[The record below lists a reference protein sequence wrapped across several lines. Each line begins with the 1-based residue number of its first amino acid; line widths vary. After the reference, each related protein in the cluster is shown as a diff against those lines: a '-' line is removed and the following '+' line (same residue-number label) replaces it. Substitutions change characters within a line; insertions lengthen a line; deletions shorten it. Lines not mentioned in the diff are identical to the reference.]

1 MTVTRSLRRVLVA
14 ASLVSVVAC
23 SSNSEPATDG
33 ERIVTMTAGLT
44 EAVYA
49 LGFGDLVVGRDLGST
64 LPEASDRPIVTTTHD
79 VNVEALL
86 AVRPTL
92 VIVDEDTGP
101 DEALDQIRSTGVRVE
116 MIDNATRV
124 DEIVPRLQKVAA
136 ILGAPERA
144 ERLADVIDSELERV
158 GADGS
163 LSSRPRVAFL
173 YVRGPAG
180 VYLLGGPGSGPD
192 SIIEAA
198 GGIDAG
204 TEIGL
209 DLPFTPL
216 TPEAL
221 VEAAPDI
228 LLVTTTGLDSVD
240 GVSGLLELVGVQQT
254 PAGKARRVM
263 TAEDGL
269 LFSFGPRTPDLVSG
283 LRAEMIVQMEKV
295 PA

>member
-1 MTVTRSLRRVLVA
+1 MKVTRSLRHILIA
-14 ASLVSVVAC
+14 ASLVSVASC
-23 SSNSEPATDG
+23 SSSSDRTTDG

-44 EAVYA
+44 EAVFA

-64 LPEASDRPIVTTTHD
+64 LAEASDRPIVTTTHD

-101 DEALDQIRSTGVRVE
+101 DEALDQVRSTGVRVE
-116 MIDNATRV
+116 VVDKATGV
-124 DEIVPRLQKVAA
+124 DEIVPRLEKVAA

-144 ERLADVIDSELERV
+144 ARLGALIDSELERV
-158 GADGS
+158 RAETS
-163 LSSRPRVAFL
+163 TFTPPRVAFL

-192 SIIEAA
+192 SIIETA

-204 TEIGL
+204 TAIGL

-228 LLVTTTGLDSVD
+228 LLVTTTGLASVD
-240 GVSGLLELVGVQQT
+240 GFDGLLELVGVQQT

-269 LFSFGPRTPDLVSG
+269 LFSFGPRTPDLVAG

>member
-1 MTVTRSLRRVLVA
+1 VA
-14 ASLVSVVAC
+14 VAMVATTLATACASSPTETTA
-23 SSNSEPATDG
+23 G

-44 EAVYA
+44 EAVFA
-49 LGFGDLVVGRDLGST
+49 LGFGDAVVARDLGST
-64 LPEASDRPIVTTTHD
+64 LADAADLPIVTTTHD
-79 VNVEALL
+79 VNAEALL

-92 VIVDEDTGP
+92 VLVDEDTGP
-101 DEALDQIRSTGVRVE
+101 EAALDQVRATGIRVE
-116 MIDNATRV
+116 VVENATRV
-124 DEIVPRLQKVAA
+124 GDIVPRLERVAE

-144 ERLADVIDSELERV
+144 ARLAERIEVELADVLDDDTLPQP
-158 GADGS
+158 
-163 LSSRPRVAFL
+163 PRVAFL

-192 SIIEAA
+192 SIIAAA

-221 VEAAPDI
+221 VKAAPDI
-228 LLVTTTGLDSVD
+228 LFVTTTGLESVD
-240 GVSGLLELVGVQQT
+240 GVDGLLELTGVLQT
-254 PAGKARRVM
+254 PAGKARRVL

-269 LFSFGPRTPDLVSG
+269 LFSFGPRTPDLVAG
-283 LRAEMIVQMEKV
+283 LRAEMITQMEKV
-295 PA
+295 AA